1 LRLVSQVTL
10 FCAVLAVGYAVHA
23 DYGVPWDEPVH
34 RDYAVAVTRY
44 VLRGDARLFDH
55 PIRVYGPAHEVLL
68 LAAEK
73 VQNARDPQEIPAARH
88 LVNFGVFVIGLVFL
102 YRLALASTHSHIVSA
117 GTCAA
122 LVASPVI
129 FAHAFYNS
137 KDIPFMAVF
146 IAAMYTLLR
155 LVEAPT
161 PTRVAAHALTSAWL
175 IAIRVPGILVP
186 ALTLALVAYA
196 VLRAKERRRVLLVSL
211 LVYAIGTAGLT
222 YAFWPVLW
230 RNPVGSFLHSLET
243 MSRYP
248 WTQDVLYAG
257 QFVHATELPWHYAP
271 VWIGIT
277 TPLLYLLAF
286 VGGVPIVVQRA
297 VREFTGP
304 TSARGIHA
312 VALLAWLLLPL
323 VSVVALGS
331 VLYDGWRQL
340 FFVYPALLLIAAEG
354 VHGLVEALRTRWS
367 RRQVRA
373 AAAALGLAS
382 AVAAAGIVQFMVRA
396 HPHQQV
402 FFNTLVGGLPGARFH
417 YEMDYWGL
425 SYRQGLEAI
434 LRLDRSERITV
445 AIDDQPGAW
454 NARALP
460 YPDRRRL
467 VLVDKPEEAKY
478 FIGTYRLRRQEYP
491 YREVVHRE
499 VVDGVPILSVAVLH
513 PELSTSPD
521 STPGVLAT
529 RSRNQRRMGS
539 VSDADAATELLAIL
553 RSALSR
559 FVRPATAIELE
570 MPEAA
575 PETIREGRIASLRV
589 SVADAEVGDFR
600 FGRIGVPV
608 RRLDVMLKGLVVDI
622 AGLESGQF
630 RPVRLDEAVVSDVV
644 LRQHDVN
651 RALKDQNRNR
661 TVQVGF
667 RRGAIDVAD
676 EGSGL
681 EATIRV
687 AVVPDPWKPDSENL
701 GLAVSNLRLNDWPLP
716 IAALL
721 QATVVRAV
729 SPLLDPDRIETRL
742 SLGALSVSDGEL
754 RLGTAAR

>member
-1 LRLVSQVTL
+1 
-10 FCAVLAVGYAVHA
+10 VGYAVHA

-34 RDYAVAVTRY
+34 RDYALAVSRY
-44 VLRGDARLFDH
+44 VLRGDARVFDH

-73 VQNARDPQEIPAARH
+73 VMGARDPHEIPAARH

-102 YRLALASTHSHIVSA
+102 YRLALAGTHSHVVSA

-122 LVASPVI
+122 LVASPLI

-137 KDIPFMAVF
+137 KDVPFMAAF
-146 IAAMYTLLR
+146 IAAMFTLLR

-175 IAIRVPGILVP
+175 IAIRVPGVLIPV
-186 ALTLALVAYA
+186 LTLALVAYA
-196 VLRAKERRRVLLVSL
+196 ALRAKTHRQVLITSL
-211 LVYAIGTAGLT
+211 LAYAVCTAGLT
-222 YAFWPVLW
+222 YAFWPPLW
-230 RNPVGSFLHSLET
+230 RDPVGSFLHALET

-257 QFVHATELPWHYAP
+257 QFVHATDLPWHYAP

-277 TPLLYLLAF
+277 TPLLYLVAF
-286 VGGVPIVVQRA
+286 VGGLPIVVQRA
-297 VREFTGP
+297 VRELTGP
-304 TSARGIHA
+304 TSARGVYA
-312 VALLAWLLLPL
+312 VALLAWLFVPL
-323 VSVVALGS
+323 VSVIVLGS

-354 VHGLVEALRTRWS
+354 VQALVETIRTRWS
-367 RRQVRA
+367 RPRIRA
-373 AAAALGLAS
+373 AAVALGLTS
-382 AVAAAGIVQFMVRA
+382 AVAAVGIVQFMVRA

-402 FFNTLVGGLPGARFH
+402 FFNALVGGLPGARFN

-445 AIDDQPGAW
+445 AVDDQPGSW

-467 VLVDKPEEAKY
+467 VLVDTPDEAKY

-491 YREVVHRE
+491 HREVVHRE
-499 VVDGVPILSVAVLH
+499 VVDGVPILSVAVLNGH
-513 PELSTSPD
+513 LSTSPD
-521 STPGVLAT
+521 SMPGVLAA
-529 RSRNQRRMGS
+529 RSRNQQRMGS
-539 VSDADAATELLAIL
+539 VSDADAAASLLAIL
-553 RSALSR
+553 RSALSS

-575 PETIREGRIASLRV
+575 PETIREGRIAALRV
-589 SVADAEVGDFR
+589 SVEDAEVGDLR
-600 FGRIGVPV
+600 NGRIGVPV
-608 RRLDVMLKGLVVDI
+608 RRLDLTLKGLVVDI
-622 AGLESGQF
+622 AGLESGHF
-630 RPVRLDEAVVSDVV
+630 RPVRLDEAIVSEVV
-644 LRQHDVN
+644 LRQQDVN
-651 RALKDQNRNR
+651 RALKAQNRNR
-661 TVQVGF
+661 TIQVGF
-667 RRGAIDVAD
+667 RGGAIDVAD
-676 EGSGL
+676 EGSGF
-681 EATIRV
+681 EATFRV
-687 AVVPDPWKPDSENL
+687 AVAPDPWKPDSENL
-701 GLAVSNLRLNDWPLP
+701 TIAVSTLRLHDWPLP

-721 QATVVRAV
+721 QATVGRAV
-729 SPLLDPDRIETRL
+729 SPLVDPDRIETRL
-742 SLGALSVSDGEL
+742 SLGTISVNDGEL